1 MPSELRL
8 FDRSQPQTLQYGVIL
23 LYIDAVFLVIFG
35 VVVLGVG
42 AAASIAI
49 GLALA
54 AAMVAGG
61 LGIANEHK
69 WGYVL
74 GVAAAVVALLYAGY
88 VTFYLVDTGYVLNLV
103 FAIALVA
110 LLLHHQSREYLRIWF
125 K

>member
-1 MPSELRL
+1 M

-35 VVVLGVG
+35 VVVIGVS
-42 AAASIAI
+42 AAVSIVA

-54 AAMVAGG
+54 AAMVVGA
-61 LGIANEHK
+61 LGIANERK

-74 GVAAAVVALLYAGY
+74 GVAAAIVALVYAAY
-88 VTFYLVDTGYVLNLV
+88 VTFYLVDTSYVLNLV

-110 LLLHHQSREYLRIWF
+110 LLLHTQSREYRRIWF